1 MFTPWSEDDG
11 GNSNQQRPIYK
22 RERDEGS
29 ESEPNIAAL
38 GNASAKCKE
47 NLAFT
52 TPNVTAS
59 ENSKLKYC
67 KFFCNTATV
76 QFYRRIALSIIVK
89 PKTMFYSLPLSF

>member
-1 MFTPWSEDDG
+1 MKTTVATATSKDQF
-11 GNSNQQRPIYK
+11 I

-38 GNASAKCKE
+38 GNAGAKCKE
-47 NLAFT
+47 NLAFAA
-52 TPNVTAS
+52 PNVTAS

-76 QFYRRIALSIIVK
+76 QFYL
-89 PKTMFYSLPLSF
+89 